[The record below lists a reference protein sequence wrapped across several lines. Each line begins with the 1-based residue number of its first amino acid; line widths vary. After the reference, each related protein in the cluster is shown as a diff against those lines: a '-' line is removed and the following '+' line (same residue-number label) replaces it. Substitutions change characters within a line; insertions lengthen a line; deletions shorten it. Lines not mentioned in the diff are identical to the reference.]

1 MLEYIANFHLYTVTV
16 RPCEPFVVVW
26 WYELELVMLNL
37 PEQDVTEKQRADR
50 MNISIT
56 LMDDFLDFENVLDVR
71 NFQNDMLIV

>member
-1 MLEYIANFHLYTVTV
+1 M
-16 RPCEPFVVVW
+16 VVW